1 MDLSRLNADISSFVL
16 LAGWETI
23 RPRQHRSVGKIETL
37 AQPPSHPNRFAG
49 RMRGGVLFLKN
60 LPQLFSAEEE
70 SLDEDYDA
78 NPNQYE

>member
-37 AQPPSHPNRFAG
+37 ALPPSHPNRFAG
-49 RMRGGVLFLKN
+49 K
-60 LPQLFSAEEE
+60 
-70 SLDEDYDA
+70 DEGRRSVS
-78 NPNQYE
+78 